1 VPQTVKIIKKYDLQ
15 RIKKL
20 IIYKKKKDRGKGK
33 RRIVYIL

>member
-20 IIYKKKKDRGKGK
+20 IIYKKKKGRGKEK